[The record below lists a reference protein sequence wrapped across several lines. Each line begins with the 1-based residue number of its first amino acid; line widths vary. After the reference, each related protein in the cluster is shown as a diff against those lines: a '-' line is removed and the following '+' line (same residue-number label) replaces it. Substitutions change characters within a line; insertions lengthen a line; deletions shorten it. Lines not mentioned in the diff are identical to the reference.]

1 VTDLAAFVLGLIW
14 QNGPCSAYAIRRML
28 ADSPSSQWSASAGA
42 IYPLVERLER
52 DGLIV
57 GADRSAG
64 KRERREYKITAAG
77 RRGLKRWIGPP
88 LNDDAITVTTDPL
101 RSRVR
106 FLALLSF
113 EERGAWLDAAEAA
126 LDDVAARVA
135 QWDERY
141 ADATHPELALLTH
154 HAELETAFR
163 RAWLAEVRTVLDA
176 APSGLASGS
185 P

>member
-1 VTDLAAFVLGLIW
+1 MTDLAAFVLGLIW
-14 QNGPCSAYAIRRML
+14 QHGPCSAYAIRRIL

-52 DGLIV
+52 DGLIA
-57 GADRSAG
+57 GADRAAG

-88 LNDDAITVTTDPL
+88 LNDDAITVTADPL

-106 FLALLSF
+106 FLALLSS
-113 EERGAWLDAAEAA
+113 EERDAWLDAAEAA

-135 QWDERY
+135 HWDDRY
-141 ADATHPELALLTH
+141 ADAAHPELALLTR
-154 HAELETAFR
+154 HAQLETAFR
-163 RAWLAEVRTVLDA
+163 RVWLAEIRTALHAVKSGRA
-176 APSGLASGS
+176 ARS